1 MVVFTGL
8 SGSGK
13 SSLAFDTLF
22 AEEVDAAQSLTQRR
36 DIRLLCGRLLGATD
50 DQKLI
55 AAKAANDI
63 FPARDSGESFADLH
77 QKAVAARMA
86 EPIVNGFETIEI
98 DKNKRDL
105 LLLGAGGGKA

>member
-1 MVVFTGL
+1 M
-8 SGSGK
+8 
-13 SSLAFDTLF
+13 
-22 AEEVDAAQSLTQRR
+22 
-36 DIRLLCGRLLGATD
+36 LGTTD

-63 FPARDSGESFADLH
+63 LTARDGGESFADLY
-77 QKAVAARMA
+77 QKAVAARMT

-105 LLLGAGGGKA
+105 LLLGAGGEQSVTPAA